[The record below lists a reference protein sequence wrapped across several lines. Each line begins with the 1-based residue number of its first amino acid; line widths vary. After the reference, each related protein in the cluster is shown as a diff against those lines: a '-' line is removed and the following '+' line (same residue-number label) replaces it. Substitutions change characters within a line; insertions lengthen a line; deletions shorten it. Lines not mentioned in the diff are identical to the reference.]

1 MKLLGTRAFW
11 RAQGRVWLD
20 VHQDQALMFGLFCD
34 GSANQAGS
42 VFEVLPPVELTD
54 ASTHRCVAKR
64 GGTQAVPCVVLPST
78 NRPL

>member
-42 VFEVLPPVELTD
+42 LLECFAP
-54 ASTHRCVAKR
+54 H
-64 GGTQAVPCVVLPST
+64 
-78 NRPL
+78 